1 MMADFAL
8 EVKNLCAGYEGVP
21 VLHGISFEVKEGEI
35 VAIVGA
41 NGAGKTTTLRTIAG
55 LLRPTDGFVKF
66 MARMS
71 RGSPLI

>member
-21 VLHGISFEVKEGEI
+21 VLHGISFDVKEGEI

-41 NGAGKTTTLRTIAG
+41 NGAGKTTTLR
-55 LLRPTDGFVKF
+55 
-66 MARMS
+66 
-71 RGSPLI
+71 